1 MSIFSYILLLSY
13 LAGLN
18 GDFNPDSI
26 INYCEND
33 FALLVLEIVIIKMV
47 SYGLG
52 YPNIGI
58 IDIIALVSYKNVH
71 LCLLGILKN
80 FLPYLLYNIAMVY
93 CIVAYFFFFV

>member
-26 INYCEND
+26 IQYCSND
-33 FALLVLEIVIIKMV
+33 IALLVVEIFILKLV

-52 YPNIGI
+52 YPNMGI
-58 IDIIALVSYKNVH
+58 IDIIALVSYKNIH

-80 FLPYLLYNIAMVY
+80 ILPYIIYNIAMVY
-93 CIVAYFFFFV
+93 CIIAYFFFFV